1 MLQPDNIRKDF
12 PVFREHPDL
21 IYFDNAATTQKP
33 QAVIDA
39 ISAFYTHFNANIHRG
54 VYDIAAKATERY
66 EAVRGKVAQFIGA
79 EGAKNIVYT
88 SGTTASINLVAQSF
102 LGARLEPGDEVLIS
116 KMEHHANLIPWQMV
130 CKAAGA
136 SLKVIPIDK
145 TGAMDLGALRVS
157 LSKRT
162 KLIALT
168 HVSNAFGRINPIKE
182 VIRIAH
188 QKGIPVLIDGAQ
200 SVAHFAIDV
209 LDLDADFF
217 VFSGHKLF
225 GPTGIGILYAK
236 EEHLKLMQP
245 ITFGGDMIRNVSFE
259 ESTFLAAPQCFEA
272 GTTNIAGVIGLGAA
286 IDYLSQ
292 YDKTEIKAYLQEL
305 RNYAL
310 NQLQQIKG
318 FKLIGAEEQSSAII
332 SFVIDGVHP
341 HDVATILGAHQI
353 AVRAGNHCT
362 QPLMDFLELPGTSR
376 MSFSIYNLKGEV
388 DRAVEVMRGIDE
400 LMFGA

>member
-1 MLQPDNIRKDF
+1 MLEPDNIRKDF

-33 QAVIDA
+33 QVVIDA
-39 ISAFYTHFNANIHRG
+39 ITEFYTHFNANIHRG

-66 EAVRGKVAQFIGA
+66 EAVRGKVANFIGA
-79 EGAKNIVYT
+79 PSAKNIVYT

-102 LGARLEPGDEVLIS
+102 LGAQLKAGDEVIIS
-116 KMEHHANLIPWQMV
+116 QMEHHANLIPWQMI
-130 CKAAGA
+130 CKAKGA
-136 SLKVIPIDK
+136 TLKVMPIDRE
-145 TGAMDLGALRVS
+145 GAIDLGTLRVS

-168 HVSNAFGRINPIKE
+168 HVSNTFGRINPIRE
-182 VIRIAH
+182 VIKIAH
-188 QKGIPVLIDGAQ
+188 QKNIPVLVDGAQ
-200 SVAHFAIDV
+200 SVAHFDIDV
-209 LDLDADFF
+209 SDLDADFF

-236 EEHLKLMQP
+236 EEHLNAMQP
-245 ITFGGDMIRNVSFE
+245 IVFGGDMIKNVSFE
-259 ESTFLAAPQCFEA
+259 KSSFLSAPQCFEA

-292 YDKTEIKAYLQEL
+292 YDKKEIKAYLKEL
-305 RNYAL
+305 REYAL
-310 NQLQQIKG
+310 SRLQEIKG
-318 FKLIGAEEQSSAII
+318 FSLVGSEEHSSAII

-341 HDVATILGAHQI
+341 HDIATILGAHQI
-353 AVRAGNHCT
+353 AIRAGNHCT

-376 MSFSIYNLKGEV
+376 MSFSIYNLKSEV
-388 DRAVEVMRGIDE
+388 DRAIEIMQEIHD